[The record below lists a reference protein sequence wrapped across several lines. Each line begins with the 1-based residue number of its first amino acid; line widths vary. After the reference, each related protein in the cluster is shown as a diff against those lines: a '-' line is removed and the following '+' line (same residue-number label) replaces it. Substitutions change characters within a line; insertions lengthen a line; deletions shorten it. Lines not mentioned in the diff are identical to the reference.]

1 MTKPEAGMSPLEQ
14 RARHWARN
22 LNPGENVSDDVVEL
36 RVRHYLAGARAEVE
50 AYRERVLARLIAMDA
65 NQLPWFEDVGRI
77 LEEEK

>member
-1 MTKPEAGMSPLEQ
+1 MTTKPEAGIEQ

-22 LNPGENVSDDVVEL
+22 LNLGENVSDDVVEL

-50 AYRERVLARLIAMDA
+50 AYRVRVMNRITALYPSHMAVIL
-65 NQLPWFEDVGRI
+65 EI